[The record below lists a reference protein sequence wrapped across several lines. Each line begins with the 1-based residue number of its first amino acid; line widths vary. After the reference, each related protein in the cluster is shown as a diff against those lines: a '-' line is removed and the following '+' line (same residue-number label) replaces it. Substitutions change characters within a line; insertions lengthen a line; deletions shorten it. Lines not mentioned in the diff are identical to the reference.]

1 MASALPESD
10 MFKIAPLSL
19 EGRELCFNT
28 IGPNTFYMLVADA
41 LATKSPLSVVRMGDG
56 EYHFLTDNGPLEAP
70 VEPHPSFDVKWLQK
84 LGCEGISR
92 GALRER
98 LYHAAIN
105 CHYFAPS
112 VSGIQ
117 REEFN
122 LYQFF
127 PPRGRY
133 VDNFFINAWDDNLR
147 ISLFKAAKHILF
159 IHSNPNTANA
169 LQIRA
174 RAGLGVKVDW
184 IPLSS
189 WQQTE
194 DVLRKANQNDAP
206 LVLLCTGPA
215 GKYLG
220 PEIAIK
226 GSIPKVCIDLGNGA
240 DHWTLEKKFGHLRRR
255 TPLQWR

>member
-1 MASALPESD
+1 
-10 MFKIAPLSL
+10 MFKISPLKP
-19 EGRELCFNT
+19 EGRQLALNT
-28 IGPNTFYMLVADA
+28 ISSNTFFMLVADA
-41 LATKSPLSVVRMGDG
+41 LSNKQPLSVVRMGDG
-56 EYHFLTDNGPLEAP
+56 EHHFMTDNGPLEDP
-70 VEPHPSFDVKWLQK
+70 VKPYPNFDEKWLRK
-84 LGCEGISR
+84 LGVEGISR

-105 CHYFAPS
+105 CTYFAPS

-127 PPRGRY
+127 PPRDRY

-147 ISLFKAAKHILF
+147 IPLFKAAKHVLF
-159 IHSNPNTANA
+159 VHNNPNTANA

-184 IPLSS
+184 IPLSN

-194 DVLRKANQNDAP
+194 DVAQQANQNDAP

-220 PEIAIK
+220 PNIAVQ

-240 DHWTLEKKFGHLRRR
+240 DHWTFEKKFGHLRAADAAAVEVA
-255 TPLQWR
+255 